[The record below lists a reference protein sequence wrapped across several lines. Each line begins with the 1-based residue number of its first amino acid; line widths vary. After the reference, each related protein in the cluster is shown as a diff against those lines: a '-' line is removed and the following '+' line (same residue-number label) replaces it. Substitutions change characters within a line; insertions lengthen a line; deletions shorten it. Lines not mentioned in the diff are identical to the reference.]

1 MAHKTSLD
9 LVLINPSNRVQVY
22 QSLGKKLAAVEPPV
36 WAGLMASFARKRGC
50 SVAILDAEAEGLTP
64 DQVATRVEEMKPLLA
79 AVVVYGH
86 QPSAS
91 TQNMTG
97 CHAVCTAIKAALPE
111 TETASRRRPRRR
123 AAGAHR
129 EGGTGRFRCRR
140 RGAVHA
146 GRTDRSAAARRQPD
160 LSKVRGLWYRDGK
173 AIRRNNPAGS
183 LANLDARDAGHR
195 LGPAADGQLP
205 RPQLALLRRT

>member
-9 LVLINPSNRVQVY
+9 LLLISPSNRVQVY
-22 QSLGKKLAAVEPPV
+22 QTLSKNLAAVEPPV
-36 WAGLMASFARKRGC
+36 WAGLIASFARKRGC

-64 DQVATRVEEMKPLLA
+64 DQVATRVEEMNPLLA

-97 CHAVCTAIKAALPE
+97 CHAVCTAVKAALPE
-111 TETASRRRPRRR
+111 TKLLLVGGHV
-123 AAGAHR
+123 AALPERTMKEEPVDFVAGG
-129 EGGTGRFRCRR
+129 EGLYTIVELIE
-140 RGAVHA
+140 AL
-146 GRTDRSAAARRQPD
+146 RSGQPD

-173 AIRRNNPAGS
+173 AIRHNNPAGL
-183 LANLDARDAGHR
+183 LANLDADM
-195 LGPAADGQLP
+195 P
-205 RPQLALLRRT
+205 